1 MIQDIYNTY
10 MRYGWGSDAFD
21 KQACKV
27 TLVKMERDYKKEERR
42 LIKLND
48 SDYAL
53 FD

>member
-1 MIQDIYNTY
+1 

-27 TLVKMERDYKKEERR
+27 TLVKMERDYKEEERR
-42 LIKLND
+42 LIKLID
-48 SDYAL
+48 PDEAL